1 MLGSLQLT
9 NCEFIIF
16 GKTAGFNIHL
26 VSIVHITFCL
36 QSSNDHVTYFSS
48 QSGFADDPFGGNA
61 SPFERSET
69 QDVAQKTTPPP
80 KTNKQKSFFLFVSRV
95 IKAKHIHNFKVIK
108 NDESNF
114 TISLYC
120 MRNCIHLL

>member
-9 NCEFIIF
+9 YCEFIIF

-69 QDVAQKTTPPP
+69 QDIAQKNIPPL
-80 KTNKQKSFFLFVSRV
+80 KTNKQKSFFCLFPELLKQN
-95 IKAKHIHNFKVIK
+95 IYI
-108 NDESNF
+108 
-114 TISLYC
+114 ISK
-120 MRNCIHLL
+120 